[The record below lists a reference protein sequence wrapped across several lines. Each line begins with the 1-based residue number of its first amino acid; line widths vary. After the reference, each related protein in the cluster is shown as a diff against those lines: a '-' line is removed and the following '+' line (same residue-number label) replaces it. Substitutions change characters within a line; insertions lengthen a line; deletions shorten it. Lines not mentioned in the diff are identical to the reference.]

1 MRKVSERAVVFLIGA
16 VQFVNITDFVMVMP
30 LGPDF
35 ARALDIP
42 TSQLGVIGASYTWAA
57 SLAGLAG
64 SFFLDRFD
72 RRKVLAL
79 SMLGLVVGTVAG
91 GFATS
96 LTTLVLARVFAGAFG
111 GPATSISLSI
121 IADVVP
127 PERRGRA
134 MGAVF
139 TAFSIASVLGV
150 PAALYVAERGGW
162 RIPFFLVGGIG
173 FLLMAL
179 AIWLLP
185 PMTGHLKGLL
195 DAQAQGYGFLRRP
208 LVWLSYTLT
217 FVTMASGF
225 VLIPNISA
233 YVQQNLGYPRDRIAL
248 LYAVGGVAS
257 FIVLRLGGLLVDW
270 WGSFKVG
277 SFGILAFVAS
287 VYVGFVDYRGL
298 PVLLLFVLFMSSTG
312 FRNVAYNT
320 LASKVPRP
328 AERARFMSLQS
339 SVQHLASGLGA
350 YLSSVILIEAHGV
363 LVHVDQ
369 LAWITIGSSLAIPV
383 LLFLVERRVRANS
396 AVPAVAR

>member
-79 SMLGLVVGTVAG
+79 AMLGLVVGTVAG

-150 PAALYVAERGGW
+150 PAALYVAQLGGW

-179 AIWLLP
+179 AILLLP
-185 PMTGHLKGLL
+185 PMTGHLAGLR
-195 DAQAQGYGFLRRP
+195 DAQATGYGFLRRP
-208 LVWLSYTLT
+208 LVWLSYSLT

-233 YVQQNLGYPRDRIAL
+233 YVQQNLGYPREKIAL

-257 FIVLRLGGLLVDW
+257 FIVLRLGGLLVDL

-277 SFGILAFVAS
+277 SFGIFAFVAS

-298 PVLLLFVLFMSSTG
+298 PVLLLFVLFMGSTG

-328 AERARFMSLQS
+328 PERARFMSLQS
-339 SVQHLASGLGA
+339 SVQHLAAGLGA

-396 AVPAVAR
+396 AVPAPAG

>member
-79 SMLGLVVGTVAG
+79 AMLGLVVGTVAG
-91 GFATS
+91 GFATN
-96 LTTLVLARVFAGAFG
+96 LTTLVLARIFAGAFG

-150 PAALYVAERGGW
+150 PAALYVAQVGGW

-173 FLLMAL
+173 FVLMAL
-179 AIWLLP
+179 AIRLLP
-185 PMTGHLKGLL
+185 PMTGHLAGLR
-195 DAQAQGYGFLRRP
+195 DARAQGYGFLRRP

-257 FIVLRLGGLLVDW
+257 FIVLRLGGVLVDR
-270 WGSFKVG
+270 WGSFQVG
-277 SFGILAFVAS
+277 SLGIAAFVAS

-328 AERARFMSLQS
+328 QERARFMSLQS

-363 LVHVDQ
+363 LVHVDR

-396 AVPAVAR
+396 AVPAPAG